1 VAARLSL
8 ACRGSS
14 RPALRLVDL
23 LSTHPQ
29 ATYFM
34 RVRGD
39 SMIGV
44 GIYDN
49 DIVVVNRALQAKH
62 GSIVVARPLCGQR

>member
-1 VAARLSL
+1 
-8 ACRGSS
+8 
-14 RPALRLVDL
+14 
-23 LSTHPQ
+23 
-29 ATYFM
+29 M